1 MLLLYVFSEAEM
13 HSVIVEKEEIKI
25 KKEVE
30 NKNENFKDLA
40 DDHLSDLSIK
50 HNSKIY
56 DDNQHN
62 YEELTNIIDKA
73 GKVLKEGIKLCQQVF
88 LKTND
93 AYDSAQHFDT
103 VSMISL
109 LLLK

>member
-1 MLLLYVFSEAEM
+1 MCFQRQKM

-25 KKEVE
+25 KDEVE
-30 NKNENFKDLA
+30 NDNFKDLA

-50 HNSKIY
+50 HNSKKD
-56 DDNQHN
+56 DDNQQN
-62 YEELTNIIDKA
+62 YEELTNIINQA

-93 AYDSAQHFDT
+93 AYDRAQHFDN
-103 VSMISL
+103 VSMIL
-109 LLLK
+109 LFY

>member
-1 MLLLYVFSEAEM
+1 M

-25 KKEVE
+25 KNEVG
-30 NKNENFKDLA
+30 NESFKDLA
-40 DDHLSDLSIK
+40 DVHLSDFSME
-50 HNSKIY
+50 HNSKID
-56 DDNQHN
+56 DDNQQN

-93 AYDSAQHFDT
+93 AYDRAQHFDN
-103 VSMISL
+103 VSMIL
-109 LLLK
+109 LLLFSLN